1 MQITPKEAADIIKQ
15 LEIIHNLLEKVDNEK
30 DCDEPLRLISLV
42 INLLR
47 HSNPSNFKRI
57 KMVELLVLNYITD
70 CSALN
75 IWQLVQGC
83 NIINAIIENIEDEFK
98 L

>member
-70 CSALN
+70 CSDLN

>member
-70 CSALN
+70 CSDLN

-83 NIINAIIENIEDEFK
+83 NINNAIIENIEDEFK

>member
-30 DCDEPLRLISLV
+30 GCDEPLRLISLV

-70 CSALN
+70 CSDLN

>member
-1 MQITPKEAADIIKQ
+1 MKITPKEAADIIKQ

-30 DCDEPLRLISLV
+30 SCDEPLRLISLV

-47 HSNPSNFKRI
+47 HSNPSNFNRI

-70 CSALN
+70 CSDLN

>member
-1 MQITPKEAADIIKQ
+1 MSDSQPYLTNNT
-15 LEIIHNLLEKVDNEK
+15 EISTVANSCLDNEK

-70 CSALN
+70 CSVLN

-83 NIINAIIENIEDEFK
+83 NINNAIIENIEDEFK

>member
-15 LEIIHNLLEKVDNEK
+15 LEIIHNLLEKVDNEN

-70 CSALN
+70 CSDLN

>member
-1 MQITPKEAADIIKQ
+1 MQMTPKEAADIIKQ

-70 CSALN
+70 CSVLN

-83 NIINAIIENIEDEFK
+83 NINNAIIENIEDEFK